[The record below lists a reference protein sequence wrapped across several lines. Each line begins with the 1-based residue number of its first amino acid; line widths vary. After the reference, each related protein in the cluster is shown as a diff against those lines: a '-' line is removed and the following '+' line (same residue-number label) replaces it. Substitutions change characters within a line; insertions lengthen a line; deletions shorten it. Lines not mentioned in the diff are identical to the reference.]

1 MNNQK
6 VNNVEKNDPFSSYTV
21 GSLVIAAIMF
31 LSLFFGWSY
40 IFNTGSGVEIGVNGW
55 NYVCLSFTWYFK
67 TTNEVVFGNVASFYY
82 YVKYLVVTLTV
93 LTMIAFYLLI
103 ALGVCSFINVKR
115 TSKDLTTVNGIV
127 SIMLAVVFLA
137 CFIVAL
143 CMGPKMIK
151 GYCSNNPKC
160 SVCSLAILP
169 MFIALSN
176 AILNFVLRSK
186 MIESSEE

>member
-1 MNNQK
+1 MNNNQK
-6 VNNVEKNDPFSSYTV
+6 PITQEKNDPFSSYTV
-21 GSLVIAAIMF
+21 GSLVIIAILF

-40 IFNTGSGVEIGVNGW
+40 IFNTSSGVEIGINGW

-82 YVKYLVVTLTV
+82 YVKYLVITLTV
-93 LTMIAFYLLI
+93 LTAIVFYLLVALAPI
-103 ALGVCSFINVKR
+103 AFINVKK
-115 TSKDLTTVNGIV
+115 SNVEITTVNAILSLIV
-127 SIMLAVVFLA
+127 AAILLA
-137 CFIVAL
+137 CFIVSL

-169 MFIALSN
+169 MFVAISN

-186 MIESSEE
+186 MLENAE